1 MSKCQHMK
9 NTYIAVVGAGLILA
23 AAVASGL
30 ITQGSVAG
38 TATGPIK
45 IGAALCLTTVCA
57 EWGENEL
64 KGMQLAVKNI
74 NENGGV
80 LGRQLELLVQDS
92 AEGEVKNAVNAYQ
105 ALRQQGIEFIIG
117 PTWTP
122 AALAL
127 APIASKDEVI
137 MVAPSVGV
145 VDFNEAG
152 ENLFNT
158 WVADEKGTRFLA
170 RHLYAEGSRKVALF
184 SSLQPWEKAQGD
196 AFEDEFKKLGGTV
209 TIKIE
214 AHDEAKD
221 LRTEALKVKSSN
233 PDTVVFTNLTDM
245 GTAAKELKRLGY
257 VGVQASILMDDK
269 SVEIA
274 EGGLDGTVY
283 VQSPKSQDWFVD
295 AYTAEYGVEPGVA
308 ADTAYDAVQLLAK
321 GITDAGTADITE
333 VEKTI
338 NSYTEFNGGAA
349 GDVTFDGKRGV
360 VKDPV
365 LWRVSD
371 GKMVQY

>member
-1 MSKCQHMK
+1 MK
-9 NTYIAVVGAGLILA
+9 NTYIAGGVVAFIGLV
-23 AAVASGL
+23 VASGFM
-30 ITQGSVAG
+30 TQGTVAG
-38 TATGPIK
+38 TSTRPIK
-45 IGAALCLTTVCA
+45 IGATICLTTVCA

-64 KGMQLAVKNI
+64 KGMQLAIKDI
-74 NENGGV
+74 NAKGGV
-80 LGRQLELLVQDS
+80 LGRQLELTVQDS
-92 AEGEVKNAVNAYQ
+92 AESDVKNAVNAYQ
-105 ALRQQGIEFIIG
+105 ALRQQNIQYIVG

-127 APIASKDEVI
+127 APMASKDDVV
-137 MVAPSVGV
+137 MVAASVGV
-145 VDFNEAG
+145 ADFNEVG

-170 RHLYAEGSRKVALF
+170 RHMYAEGSRKVAVF

-196 AFEDEFKKLGGTV
+196 AFEDEFTKLGGTV

-214 AHDEAKD
+214 ANDDAKD
-221 LRTEALKVKSSN
+221 LRTEALKVKNSN

-257 VGVQASILMDDK
+257 AGSQASILMDDK

-274 EGGLDGTVY
+274 DGALDGTVY
-283 VQSPKSQDWFVD
+283 VQSPKSQQWFID
-295 AYTAEYGVEPGVA
+295 AYTKEYGTAPGVA

-321 GITDAGTADITE
+321 GMTDAGTTDLAQ
-333 VEKTI
+333 VQKTM
-338 NSYTEFNGGAA
+338 NAYREFKGGAA
-349 GDVTFDGKRGV
+349 GDVTFDGTRGV

-365 LWRVSD
+365 LWV
-371 GKMVQY
+371 VQGTKLVELAK